1 MSELKLKS
9 SENFKS
15 SDILIKQRLF
25 ASSVH
30 CSYYSCIQNMLH
42 ILRSD
47 FKKTEEQIDSESKA
61 GSQDESG
68 FHNWI
73 INFFIREFFIR
84 NHRDGREFSN
94 FIGQLKG
101 FRIKSDYKNSKIN
114 PTIAKDSLALANQI
128 NSILTDNFTT

>member
-1 MSELKLKS
+1 MSELKLKA

-15 SDILIKQRLF
+15 SDLLIRTGLL

-47 FKKTEEQIDSESKA
+47 FNKSEEQIDRESKA

-73 INFFIREFFIR
+73 INFYTREFFKR
-84 NHRDGREFSN
+84 NFEEGREFSS
-94 FIGQLKG
+94 FMGQLKG

-114 PTIAKDSLALANQI
+114 QTIAKDSLALANQI
-128 NSILTDNFTT
+128 NNILTENFNI